1 MLESSRGV
9 TKLRLRTTGVS
20 GNQCSAMPGNIVIS
34 KTEDKNENATEDE
47 RLNNDM
53 VITEQKEGRYIHN
66 VHESVMKSHL
76 VLIP

>member
-1 MLESSRGV
+1 MCISDVAALLEGV

-47 RLNNDM
+47 RLSNDM
-53 VITEQKEGRYIHN
+53 VITGSN
-66 VHESVMKSHL
+66 P
-76 VLIP
+76 LIV